1 MKKASVYRIVIVTT
15 LAALVLLLVLQAY
28 WFARTY
34 TTQEQQF
41 DHTVNLALRGVA
53 DELLRQ
59 RGDVWTRIPPIRQT
73 ASNSFF
79 VPFNAPVD
87 YLQLNSLLIKEFVAR
102 DIPGPFELVLVD
114 HQQQTVVLGNLF
126 RPRFLSPDNAACI
139 HREPVSVAVDF
150 SVTFPDK
157 PADIVGAM
165 SAWVFTAATC
175 IAILIVFAF
184 LLIDLSRQKKLAEV
198 KADFINNMTHELQTP
213 VANIAIA
220 SEVLRK
226 AGASADMSKV
236 IQYAG
241 IIHQENQRLRLH
253 IEQVLQTARLNRGEI
268 AMNKRPV
275 DLNTLIDDVTRT
287 FEVRLQQR
295 AGRLHKQL
303 KAGNPWVH
311 ADPDHIAHVL
321 FNLLDNADKYS
332 HRPPEI
338 TISTCD
344 HERGVLVS
352 IADCGVGIRQEEQK
366 FIFDQFYRA
375 PTGDRHD
382 VKGFGLGLAYV
393 RHIMMAHAGTVH
405 VTSAE
410 NAGSRFD
417 LFFQTA

>member
-1 MKKASVYRIVIVTT
+1 MKKASVYRTVIVTT
-15 LAALVLLLVLQAY
+15 LVALVLLLALQAY

-59 RGDVWTRIPPIRQT
+59 RGDAWTRVQPIRQT

-79 VPFNAPVD
+79 VPFAAPVD
-87 YLQLNSLLIKEFVAR
+87 YLELNSLLIKEFVAR
-102 DIPGPFELVLVD
+102 DIPGPFELALVD
-114 HQQQTVVLGNLF
+114 HVQQNVVLGTLH
-126 RPRFLSPDNAACI
+126 PQGLLAVGKITCI
-139 HREPVSVAVDF
+139 HREPVSVPVDF
-150 SVTFPDK
+150 MVTFPDK

-165 SAWVFTAATC
+165 SAWVFTAVTC
-175 IAILIVFAF
+175 VAILIVFAI
-184 LLIDLSRQKKLAEV
+184 LLIDLAKQKKLAEI

-213 VANIAIA
+213 VANIAMA
-220 SEVLRK
+220 SEVLSR
-226 AGASADMSKV
+226 AGTSADTSKV
-236 IQYAG
+236 MQYAG

-268 AMNKRPV
+268 AMNKKPV
-275 DLNTLIDDVTRT
+275 DLNALIDDVTRT

-295 AGRLHKQL
+295 EGRLQKEL
-303 KAGNPWVH
+303 KAANPWVQ
-311 ADPDHIAHVL
+311 ADPDHIAQVL

-332 HRPPEI
+332 HRAPDI
-338 TISTCD
+338 TISTRD

-352 IADCGVGIRQEEQK
+352 IADRGIGIRQEEQK

-382 VKGFGLGLAYV
+382 VRGFGLGLAYV
-393 RHIMMAHAGTVH
+393 RQIMTAHAGTVN

-417 LFFQTA
+417 LFFQTT